1 MKTYLPL
8 GSIVVLK
15 GATKKMMIYGRA
27 QVAKGSGKMYD
38 YVACLYPQGFVKADM
53 LLGFNEE
60 QIDKVIFTGYEDEE
74 NEAYVKRMNEL
85 LELRQAAEEA
95 AKAAQTEQAAQ
106 AEQSE
111 QTEQAQDAKKEE
123 LE

>member
-27 QVAKGSGKMYD
+27 QVAKASGKMYD
-38 YVACLYPQGFVKADM
+38 YVACLYPQGFVNADM

-60 QIDKVIFTGYEDEE
+60 LFTGYTDEE

-85 LELRQAAEEA
+85 IELRLAAEEA
-95 AKAAQTEQAAQ
+95 AKAAQ
-106 AEQSE
+106 AEKAE
-111 QTEQAQDAKKEE
+111 QTEQAQAAEKEE
-123 LE
+123 QE

>member
-27 QVAKGSGKMYD
+27 QVAKASGKMYD
-38 YVACLYPQGFVKADM
+38 YVACLYPQGFVNADM

-60 QIDKVIFTGYEDEE
+60 QIDKVLFTGYTDEE

-85 LELRQAAEEA
+85 IELRLAAEEA
-95 AKAAQTEQAAQ
+95 AKAAQ
-106 AEQSE
+106 AEKAE
-111 QTEQAQDAKKEE
+111 QTEQAQAAEKEE
-123 LE
+123 QE